1 MEEYGPATYG
11 DRIADVY
18 DAWYGEADFLET
30 TASVDVLAELA
41 GPGPALELA
50 IGTGRVALPLADR
63 DVEVHGVDASER
75 MVARL
80 REKPGGEPI
89 PITIGNFAD
98 VPVDG
103 EYRLIYI
110 VFNTFFALPS
120 QDDQV
125 RCFENIAAHLA
136 PDGAFAMDVFVPD
149 PARFAGGKI
158 SVSEVGD
165 DTLRLDTTKLD
176 TVTQTSRSQHVVL
189 TPSGATF
196 YPVEVRWAYPP
207 ELDLMARLAG
217 LRLEERWE
225 NWRRDPFT
233 AESRQHV
240 SVYRR

>member
-18 DAWYGEADFLET
+18 DAWYGKADFLET
-30 TASVDVLAELA
+30 SASVDVLAELA
-41 GPGPALELA
+41 GQGPALELA

-80 REKPGGEPI
+80 REKPGGERI
-89 PITIGNFAD
+89 PVTIGDFAD

-103 EYRLIYI
+103 EYRLIYV

-125 RCFENIAAHLA
+125 RCFENIAAHLS

-149 PARFAGGKI
+149 PARFTGGKV
-158 SVSEVGD
+158 SVSEIGD
-165 DTLRLDTTKLD
+165 DMLRLDTTKLD

-196 YPVEVRWAYPP
+196 YPVKVRWAYPP

-225 NWRRDPFT
+225 NWQRDPFT

>member
-30 TASVDVLAELA
+30 SASVDVLAELA
-41 GPGPALELA
+41 GQGPALELA

-63 DVEVHGVDASER
+63 GVEVHGVDASER

-80 REKPGGEPI
+80 REKPGGERI
-89 PITIGNFAD
+89 PVTIGDFAD

-103 EYRLIYI
+103 EYRLIYV

-120 QDDQV
+120 QDAQV
-125 RCFENIAAHLA
+125 RCFENIAAHLS

-149 PARFAGGKI
+149 PARFAGGRV
-158 SVSEVGD
+158 SVSEIGD
-165 DTLRLDTTKLD
+165 DMLRLDTTKLD

-196 YPVEVRWAYPP
+196 YPVKVRWAYPP

-225 NWRRDPFT
+225 NWQRDPFT

>member
-30 TASVDVLAELA
+30 SASVDVLAELA
-41 GPGPALELA
+41 GQGPALELA

-80 REKPGGEPI
+80 REKPGGERI
-89 PITIGNFAD
+89 PVTIGDFAD
-98 VPVDG
+98 VAVDG
-103 EYRLIYI
+103 EYRLIYV

-125 RCFENIAAHLA
+125 RCFENIAAHLS

-149 PARFAGGKI
+149 PARFAGGRV
-158 SVSEVGD
+158 SVSEIGD
-165 DTLRLDTTKLD
+165 DMLRLDTTKLD
-176 TVTQTSRSQHVVL
+176 AVTQTSRSQHVVL

-196 YPVEVRWAYPP
+196 YPVKVRWAYPP